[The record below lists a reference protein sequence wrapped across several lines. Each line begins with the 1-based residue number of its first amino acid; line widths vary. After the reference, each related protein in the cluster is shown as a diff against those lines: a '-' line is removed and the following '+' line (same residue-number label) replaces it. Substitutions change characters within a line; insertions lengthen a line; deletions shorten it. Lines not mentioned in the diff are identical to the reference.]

1 MCATS
6 STLKTEIQQMLAG
19 LYSTIQFQFI
29 VVDAS
34 FVFNENGNEKNNQLF
49 GAFIQLRNE
58 FQSLEMYESK
68 LVFPSVIKIFEQKK
82 LDKNKTVPN
91 ILELLELTKS
101 KENKLFQLIEN
112 IELGL
117 KTSDENFDKNE
128 IEKLISIFKTDF
140 FQQKNDWKKLVE
152 DKLNGCKCLQS
163 NELISLSKLQTTLVK
178 T

>member
-29 VVDAS
+29 AVDAS
-34 FVFNENGNEKNNQLF
+34 FVFDENEKEKNNQLF
-49 GAFIQLRNE
+49 GVFIQLRNE

-82 LDKNKTVPN
+82 SIKNKTVPN

-101 KENKLFQLIEN
+101 KENKLFQLVEN
-112 IELGL
+112 LELEL
-117 KTSDENFDKNE
+117 KTSDESFDKME
-128 IEKLISIFKTDF
+128 IEKLISIFKTNF

-152 DKLNGCKCLQS
+152 DKLNGCACLQKIDLNS
-163 NELISLSKLQTTLVK
+163 TIKITSHEHY
-178 T
+178 